1 MPDERLS
8 TVTSGTRRGG
18 VASLA
23 SLAILASVML
33 VACDRAPTTYTP
45 DSAGVV
51 VDVQQ
56 RSDGSY
62 HLSLANGRS
71 QDVETHA
78 QKIVFGGAVPAVG
91 DLMLAG
97 SSPMP
102 WVARVAF
109 SAGCFW
115 LGGGGTEDGDFV
127 TMELGFRLRKATGFA
142 RGPYAT
148 DEHEFQGGGFCVNE
162 SGEVLA
168 VK

>member
-1 MPDERLS
+1 VPDERLS
-8 TVTSGTRRGG
+8 TVTSGARGG
-18 VASLA
+18 AVASLA
-23 SLAILASVML
+23 SLAIVVSVL
-33 VACDRAPTTYTP
+33 VVACGRPPTTYTP
-45 DSAGVV
+45 ESAGVV

-62 HLSLANGRS
+62 HLSLANGLS

-102 WVARVAF
+102 WVARVAI
-109 SAGCFW
+109 SGGCFW
-115 LGGGGTEDGDFV
+115 LGGNGKEDGDFV
-127 TMELGFRLRKATGFA
+127 TMDLGFRLRKAVGFA
-142 RGPYAT
+142 RGPYDT
-148 DEHEFQGGGFCVNE
+148 DEHEFHGAGFCVNE
-162 SGEVLA
+162 SGEVSA